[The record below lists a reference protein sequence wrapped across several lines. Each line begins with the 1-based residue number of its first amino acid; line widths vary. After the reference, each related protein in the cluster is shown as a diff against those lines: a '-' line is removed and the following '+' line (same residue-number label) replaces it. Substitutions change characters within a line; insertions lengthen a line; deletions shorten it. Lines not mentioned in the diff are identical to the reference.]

1 MHRLCLA
8 ALGGPAFPLYGSG
21 RQERDFTY
29 VADVVAAVVAAGTV
43 DVEPGTVLNVAGGH
57 STTMVALIDL
67 VGELAG
73 NPVALER
80 HPDEP
85 GNVARTGGS
94 IERARAVLGWEPK
107 ASLRDGLTR
116 QLEWHRD
123 MRRLGHPGLGS
134 VPPAP

>member
-1 MHRLCLA
+1 
-8 ALGGPAFPLYGSG
+8 
-21 RQERDFTY
+21 
-29 VADVVAAVVAAGTV
+29 
-43 DVEPGTVLNVAGGH
+43 
-57 STTMVALIDL
+57 
-67 VGELAG
+67 
-73 NPVALER
+73 VALER

-116 QLEWHRD
+116 QLDWHRD
-123 MRRLGHPGLGS
+123 MLRLHPGLGS